1 MRMRCPVNL
10 INAALL
16 GYQELRLRSQ
26 DADPLSAGGK
36 GGIQEVFPLRSTCNL
51 PASKNAMLMQCM
63 AMLEKVKIVYS
74 GV

>member
-36 GGIQEVFPLRSTCNL
+36 RWDSRGFPIKKHMQSPGI
-51 PASKNAMLMQCM
+51 
-63 AMLEKVKIVYS
+63 
-74 GV
+74 